1 MKRHRIPGFAL
12 LLALAG
18 GLSAT
23 AAEPTHQDIVFAS
36 PGGHDLKLDLYL
48 PAKMDPKPPLVVFI
62 HGGGWRNGSFKNCS
76 VPWLTESGYA
86 VASIGYRLTD
96 VATYPAQVQ
105 DCKGAIRWLRAH
117 AGEFGYD
124 ATRIGAVGTSAG
136 GYLVAMLGTTGGE
149 SDLEGDVGG
158 NTDQSSAVQAVVDY
172 YGPTDF
178 VARSKNQPKKT
189 EVEGSPV
196 RLLLGGPVSEKT
208 ELARQ
213 ASPLNHVDAKD
224 APLLAI
230 HGEKD
235 TTVFIEH
242 SRWFVDAHQ
251 KAGVE
256 ANLIVLPESGHGGKE
271 YFEPPIRKKVVAF
284 LDRILRAGK

>member
-1 MKRHRIPGFAL
+1 MKRHRISGFAL
-12 LLALAG
+12 LLALVG

-36 PGGHDLKLDLYL
+36 PEGHDLKLDLYL
-48 PAKMDPKPPLVVFI
+48 PTKMDPKPPLVVFI

-235 TTVFIEH
+235 TTVFI
-242 SRWFVDAHQ
+242 
-251 KAGVE
+251 
-256 ANLIVLPESGHGGKE
+256 
-271 YFEPPIRKKVVAF
+271 
-284 LDRILRAGK
+284 